1 VGTLLASLEQHRAA
15 ARDGRGPEKLARYRL
30 GGAIDSA
37 RYRLGGGIDS
47 AAATK
52 AARFIEI
59 TIAFHLPM
67 VMLADNPGSCPAA
80 RPNAPA
86 SCGPAPGCSPPS
98 TGAACRSCT

>member
-1 VGTLLASLEQHRAA
+1 LPGSDDVDRQPGGVGALLASLEQHR
-15 ARDGRGPEKLARYRL
+15 
-30 GGAIDSA
+30 
-37 RYRLGGGIDS
+37 
-47 AAATK
+47 